1 MNFKQ
6 LLSLPLIGLVILL
19 HSSCSKEKTAPLPD
33 LGFADTSET
42 KPWLDNTNF
51 GVYKGV
57 LTGTTG
63 RIKIYFNNG
72 DDVMKAY
79 LWLDSLSDSLIC
91 IQPQVLGHPVLA
103 AAFQGRISSFTF
115 TTDEDGRNAS
125 LDNFIVQNRINVFG
139 VIAHESTT
147 QQVYCYESLFSGSLN
162 GNFNFI
168 RYGNFVQGLSRNNRN
183 QTFIGKGLATGTA
196 FRLDLN
202 RPFSAIPLYNFQ
214 GGIDGSTGDYVS
226 GTWSNPASE
235 SGIFNGQRTQ

>member
-1 MNFKQ
+1 MKIIKQ
-6 LLSLPLIGLVILL
+6 LLTFSIVVLAIVL
-19 HSSCSKEKTAPLPD
+19 HSSCTKEGTAPLPD
-33 LGFADTSET
+33 LAFADTSET

-57 LTGTTG
+57 LTGNTG
-63 RIKIYFNNG
+63 RVKIYFNNG

-91 IQPQVLGHPVLA
+91 TQPQAIGQPVIA
-103 AAFQGRISSFTF
+103 AFFQGRISSFTF

-147 QQVYCYESLFSGSLN
+147 QQVYCYESRFTGTTT

-168 RYGNFVQGLSRNNRN
+168 RYGNLAQGLSRNARGE
-183 QTFIGKGLATGTA
+183 TYIGKGLATGTV

-202 RPFSAIPLYNFQ
+202 GPLSAINNFQ
-214 GGIDGSTGDYVS
+214 GGIEGSTGDYVS
-226 GTWSNPASE
+226 GSWSNSLSG
-235 SGIFNGQRTQ
+235 SGIFSGQRTQ

>member
-1 MNFKQ
+1 MRY
-6 LLSLPLIGLVILL
+6 LLFSILAALTLV
-19 HSSCSKEKTAPLPD
+19 HSSCSKETTPPLPD
-33 LGFADTSET
+33 LGFVDTSET

-57 LTGTTG
+57 LTGNSG

-79 LWLDSLSDSLIC
+79 LRLDSLSDSLIC
-91 IQPQVLGHPVLA
+91 TQPQVLGQPVIA
-103 AAFQGRISSFTF
+103 AFFQGRISSFTF
-115 TTDEDGRNAS
+115 TSDEDGRNAS

-147 QQVYCYESLFSGSLN
+147 QQVYCYESRFTGTTT

-168 RYGNFVQGLSRNNRN
+168 RYGNLAQGISRNARGE
-183 QTFIGKGLATGTA
+183 TFIGKGLATGTV

-202 RPFSAIPLYNFQ
+202 GPLSAINNFQ
-214 GGIDGSTGDYVS
+214 GGIEGSTGDYVS
-226 GTWSNPASE
+226 GSWSNSVSG
-235 SGIFNGQRTQ
+235 SGIFSGQRTQ

>member
-1 MNFKQ
+1 MTTIKQ
-6 LLSLPLIGLVILL
+6 LLSFFLLGLAIVLQ
-19 HSSCSKEKTAPLPD
+19 SSCTKEATAPLPD
-33 LGFADTSET
+33 LAFADTSET

-57 LTGTTG
+57 LTGTSG
-63 RIKIYFNNG
+63 RIKLYFNNG

-91 IQPQVLGHPVLA
+91 TQPQVIGQPVIA
-103 AAFQGRISSFTF
+103 AFFQGRISSFTF

-147 QQVYCYESLFSGSLN
+147 QQVYCYESRFSGTTT

-168 RYGNFVQGLSRNNRN
+168 RYGNLAQGLSRNARGE
-183 QTFIGKGLATGTA
+183 TFIGKGLATGTV

-202 RPFSAIPLYNFQ
+202 GPLSAINNFQ
-214 GGIDGSTGDYVS
+214 GGIEGSTGDYVS
-226 GTWSNPASE
+226 GSWSNSISG
-235 SGIFNGQRTQ
+235 SGIFSGQRTQ